1 MNDNLHFGERLKF
14 YMKSKRIQS
23 LFLSEKLGVA
33 HTVINSYYKASE
45 PRRETKAK
53 ILAALGIT
61 EEQLY
66 AFRGENVVE
75 EAPAKYEIIEQEQ
88 QEQEQEVKMSM
99 SDFQFLMQQAKKVNE
114 LNEEIIRLKNEK
126 IKELEEVNRAKA
138 HTR

>member
-66 AFRGENVVE
+66 AFRNENVVE
-75 EAPAKYEIIEQEQ
+75 EAPAKYEIIEHEQ
-88 QEQEQEVKMSM
+88 QEQEVKMSM

-114 LNEEIIRLKNEK
+114 LNEEIIRMKNEK

>member
-33 HTVINSYYKASE
+33 HTVINSYYKAKD
-45 PRRETKAK
+45 PRRETKSK

-75 EAPAKYEIIEQEQ
+75 EAPEKYEVK
-88 QEQEQEVKMSM
+88 EQEQEVKMTM
-99 SDFQFLMQQAKKVNE
+99 SDFHFLMQQAKKVNE

>member
-66 AFRGENVVE
+66 AFRGENMVE
-75 EAPAKYEIIEQEQ
+75 EAPAKYEVKE

-99 SDFQFLMQQAKKVNE
+99 SDFHFLMQQAKKVNE